1 MSLFTSFEGSIG
13 RGQFW
18 LGMIIL
24 VAVAIAV
31 VFVAGP
37 LLAASPSAVAIFG
50 LVVSLAMLYPACAI
64 ITKRLHD
71 RGKPMNPWLWI
82 FVVPGLALNAMQAF
96 GIGFTPVDMGGTV
109 FMQPSGL
116 GLAVSLVAFVVGVW
130 GLIELGI
137 LKGRI

>member
-24 VAVAIAV
+24 VVIAMAIA
-31 VFVAGP
+31 FVTGP
-37 LLAASPSAVAIFG
+37 LLVASPTAGAIFG
-50 LVVSLAMLYPACAI
+50 LVLSLVLLYPVCAI

-71 RGKPMNPWLWI
+71 RGKPMTPWLWI
-82 FVVPGLALNAMQAF
+82 FVVPGLVMNTMQAL
-96 GIGFTPVDMGGTV
+96 GIGFTPIDMGGTV
-109 FMQPSGL
+109 VMQPSGL
-116 GLAVSLVAFVVGVW
+116 GLVVSLIVLVVGIW

-137 LKGRI
+137 LKGRT